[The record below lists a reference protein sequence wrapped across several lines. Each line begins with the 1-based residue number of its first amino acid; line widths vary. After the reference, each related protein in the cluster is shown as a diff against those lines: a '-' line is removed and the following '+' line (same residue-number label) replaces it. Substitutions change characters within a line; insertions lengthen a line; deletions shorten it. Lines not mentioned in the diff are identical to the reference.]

1 MLGEILM
8 MITYEGS
15 KGDRELLLVLCSVN
29 VFFLSGATT
38 VCFCQSNDYRLRDCR
53 T

>member
-29 VFFLSGATT
+29 VFFCLG
-38 VCFCQSNDYRLRDCR
+38 LRQFAFVSQM
-53 T
+53 TIG